1 MKPIITN
8 MVHIDFFL
16 DEDKELS
23 EKQKE
28 QFERLV
34 KKAKELAKNGYV
46 RQALELYQKAL
57 KIYHNEKL
65 VNRINKMEVKLF
77 CTTKCLF
84 YLDLGWMFIVF
95 LNWTSATT
103 VTMTMTAK
111 VQLCNR
117 KNKKV

>member
-1 MKPIITN
+1 

-65 VNRINKMEVKLF
+65 VHRINKMEVKLF
-77 CTTKCLF
+77 CTRLVARYCVHRSLFLYNCCLF
-84 YLDLGWMFIVF
+84 QYQQCLRSNYYQI
-95 LNWTSATT
+95 
-103 VTMTMTAK
+103 
-111 VQLCNR
+111 
-117 KNKKV
+117 